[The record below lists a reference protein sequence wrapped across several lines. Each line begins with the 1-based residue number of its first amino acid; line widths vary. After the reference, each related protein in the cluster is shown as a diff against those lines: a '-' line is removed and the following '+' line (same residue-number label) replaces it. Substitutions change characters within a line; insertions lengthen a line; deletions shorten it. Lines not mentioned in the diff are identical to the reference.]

1 MPKQAI
7 RPLPERIG
15 QMDGGA
21 MAIPDGRKW
30 LSACDMTPDGGGMVC
45 TGVAA
50 ATWTA
55 LRLFGDFQC
64 VIDFYAEASNGTFEF
79 VVPEQRLHGPPL
91 FQVSRLGLAY
101 ISDSLVVG
109 RSLIPHFRMQR
120 GP

>member
-1 MPKQAI
+1 MAVQWQYP
-7 RPLPERIG
+7 
-15 QMDGGA
+15 MDGS
-21 MAIPDGRKW
+21 GRQHA
-30 LSACDMTPDGGGMVC
+30 SDMMPDGGGTVF

-91 FQVSRLGLAY
+91 FQVSRLGLAS

-120 GP
+120 WP